1 MASLQWSWAYT
12 QSPTAGSNSGWTP
25 IPSLLSWSGLYR
37 LIGWWSQERQ
47 PRWIAWLDSLRP
59 PKPSNEAT
67 ALRERSAS
75 KVFMQSDTWPAPGQI
90 RIAQGGGWA
99 FRHGLCFVAAHH

>member
-25 IPSLLSWSGLYR
+25 IPSLLNWSGLYR

-59 PKPSNEAT
+59 PKPSNEPPLFAKDLPRRSSCS
-67 ALRERSAS
+67 AILGLLRDRFED
-75 KVFMQSDTWPAPGQI
+75 VPAAVAGW
-90 RIAQGGGWA
+90 RGG
-99 FRHGLCFVAAHH
+99 